1 MKRVIKQ
8 TILAMAMI
16 MGLSL
21 TPLFTQNVNAI
32 GAGAALGAVVGSG
45 LKVETQSKKMLFM
58 QKAQIQEYTQ
68 VTMKMSLYH

>member
-21 TPLFTQNVNAI
+21 TPLFTQSVNAI
-32 GAGAALGAVVGSG
+32 GAGATLGADIGSG
-45 LKVETQSKKMLFM
+45 LNFGGGEENQNGKTQ
-58 QKAQIQEYTQ
+58 QI
-68 VTMKMSLYH
+68 

>member
-1 MKRVIKQ
+1 MKRIIKQ

-21 TPLFTQNVNAI
+21 TPLFTESVNAI

-45 LKVETQSKKMLFM
+45 LNIGGSEEDQNGKTQ
-58 QKAQIQEYTQ
+58 QI
-68 VTMKMSLYH
+68 

>member
-21 TPLFTQNVNAI
+21 TPLSTQNVNAI

-58 QKAQIQEYTQ
+58 QKA
-68 VTMKMSLYH
+68 

>member
-1 MKRVIKQ
+1 
-8 TILAMAMI
+8 MAMI

-58 QKAQIQEYTQ
+58 QKA
-68 VTMKMSLYH
+68 

>member
-32 GAGAALGAVVGSG
+32 GAGATMGVVVGSG
-45 LKVETQSKKMLFM
+45 LNPSGNENENTNGKTQ
-58 QKAQIQEYTQ
+58 QI
-68 VTMKMSLYH
+68 

>member
-45 LKVETQSKKMLFM
+45 LKVET
-58 QKAQIQEYTQ
+58 
-68 VTMKMSLYH
+68 